1 MNTFADNARSR
12 TSPFSSASRR
22 GTRRAPAFLAL
33 ALLIGLGA
41 CVGPMDPIVTEQP
54 EDRDPTTDPADG
66 TAFGGWMS
74 EAEFAFA
81 LTPGADRAFG

>member
-1 MNTFADNARSR
+1 MNSFADNARSR
-12 TSPFSSASRR
+12 TSPCSSASQR
-22 GTRRAPAFLAL
+22 GSRSAPAFLLL

-54 EDRDPTTDPADG
+54 EDRDPTTDPTDG

-81 LTPGADRAFG
+81 VTPNADHSFG